1 MIFFNLVF
9 FMFIASNYIFYSTY
23 PDGDSVVIESLDLC
37 KLLVSFL
44 VSMKREIENTR

>member
-1 MIFFNLVF
+1 
-9 FMFIASNYIFYSTY
+9 MFIASNYIFYSTY
-23 PDGDSVVIESLDLC
+23 PDGDSVVIESLDLWLPLYIRVMC